1 MTTLNRNLSREVPT
15 IVRDGGRLR
24 PIIVE
29 LVAGDPSLYLRQ
41 KGTRRHYALPYEVA
55 YHLAVKLEV
64 DRRRLEKKTKKA
76 MSTRFPQTLKT
87 ILGSRS

>member
-15 IVRDGGRLR
+15 IVRDGSRVR

-64 DRRRLEKKTKKA
+64 DRCRREKAGQKKL
-76 MSTRFPQTLKT
+76 RRR
-87 ILGSRS
+87 IL